1 MEKTKLILHIGFPK
15 TGTTTLQNGLFYKL
29 HLQNKIEFL
38 GRSNEPDFFG
48 QCDTRVQFNNQFYV
62 PQPRNKKFDRHGF
75 KPLFEVLKQGV
86 VNVVSDENFTFP
98 NNFLHKHED
107 VKFDRIELLGNLIQ
121 EARSIE
127 NLDMVVVLC
136 IRKQSDILRSL
147 FTHWYAYLQA
157 NFSKKELNSES
168 FILDKLSSDVF
179 RLQLD
184 YYQWIIQ
191 IQSLVGVENV
201 EVMFFEDLKSD
212 LISISSKYDSL
223 LNLEVGMSHAL
234 LENAMYNTKTV
245 KSSGTQTKSFKKSS
259 PLVHNLNK
267 SGFLKPLKKLVPS
280 SIKNLVLKEESAIVP
295 FWSDD
300 YIEKIMS
307 QFDNSPLLSL
317 KYFDKGKLMDYGYIK
332 MPKL

>member
-48 QCDTRVQFNNQFYV
+48 QFDTRVQFNNQFYV
-62 PQPRNKKFDRHGF
+62 PQPRNKNFDRNGY
-75 KPLFEVLKQGV
+75 KPLIEVLKQGA
-86 VNVVSDENFTFP
+86 VNVISDENFTFP
-98 NNFLHKHED
+98 GAFLHKPED
-107 VKFDRIELLGNLIQ
+107 VKFDRIELLSNLIQ
-121 EARSIE
+121 EAKSIE
-127 NLDMVVVLC
+127 NTDLVVVLC

-157 NFSKKELNSES
+157 NFSKNELNSES

-191 IQSLVGVENV
+191 IQSLVGVENLV
-201 EVMFFEDLKSD
+201 VMFFEGFKSD
-212 LISISSKYDSL
+212 LNSISSKYDSL
-223 LNLEVGMSHAL
+223 LNLEIGMSHAL

-245 KSSGTQTKSFKKSS
+245 KSSGTETKSFKKSS
-259 PLVHNLNK
+259 PIVQNLNK
-267 SGFLKPLKKLVPS
+267 SGLLKYVKKLFPS

-295 FWSDD
+295 FWSEE
-300 YIEKIMS
+300 YVEKIMS
-307 QFDNSPLLSL
+307 KFDNSPLMSIECL
-317 KYFDKGKLMDYGYIK
+317 DKNKLVDYGYVS
-332 MPKL
+332 LGE